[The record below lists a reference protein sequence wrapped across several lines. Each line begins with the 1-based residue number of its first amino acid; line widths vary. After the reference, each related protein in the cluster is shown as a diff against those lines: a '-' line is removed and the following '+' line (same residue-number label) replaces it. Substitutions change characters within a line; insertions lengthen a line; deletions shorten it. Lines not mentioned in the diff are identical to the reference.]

1 MSESITLLEAR
12 IKELKDALDEAGIEH
27 YEYSGRGMFGAQ
39 CIAANTS
46 DDQTREAI
54 VIAVHKVTGGLNF
67 SEDSMGKGSVLYWRW
82 AETHKGRC

>member
-1 MSESITLLEAR
+1 MSESITLQQAR
-12 IKELKDALDEAGIEH
+12 IKELKDALDDAGIEH
-27 YEYSGRGMFGAQ
+27 YEYSGRGMFGAH

-54 VIAVHKVTGGLNF
+54 VIAVHKVVGGLQF

-82 AETHKGRC
+82 AETKPARI